1 MIIEKTHIRAKTMF
15 LMSAFRSLTAK
26 IVLTAIAGVTAASIL
41 ILGLTWR
48 TLDREI
54 ENALDEKTRW
64 SLRVAAEAFIA
75 FYPNYELEYDKN
87 GDVRRLVG
95 PRIPDFADNEA
106 VDRVTKINR
115 GTATIFRYDRDKND
129 FMRLT
134 TSVKKADGTRAVGTM
149 LGNTGVV
156 FPVIMR
162 GEIYN
167 GRANILGIPYQ
178 TGYMPIVSKDG
189 KPEGILYIGVGK
201 IEELRASTDGLYR
214 ELMIAAGIALLVS
227 ALGAGL
233 VSRRLI
239 APIPRLAAATSAIA
253 DSKNTVV
260 PFVDRSNEIGVLAR
274 SLASLQQAMVERNAL
289 RDRESDDKQSEL
301 DRAKARELDIAA
313 FRADVLQITAR
324 LSDGSS
330 QMNAATQLLNA
341 VVSSTAQ
348 GADGAREA
356 SDQASRGISTVA
368 TSAEQLNASI
378 REVASRAE
386 EAARIVGTA
395 VNSGRQSHDGI
406 RDLSVAADRIGQAVT
421 AIRTI
426 AEQTNLLALN
436 ATIEAARAGEAG
448 RGFAVVASE
457 VKVLATQTGKATE
470 DIADQVSQIQL
481 ASNGVVR
488 AFETIFAAMNEI
500 DAASSAIA
508 ASVEE
513 QGAATGEI
521 ARSAGQAAQG
531 ADEMGRNVMNV
542 EEMASRAADSVAQ
555 LETVSSAFRED
566 ADQLVARI
574 DGFLR
579 KVA

>member
-1 MIIEKTHIRAKTMF
+1 MSMI
-15 LMSAFRSLTAK
+15 SAFRSLTAK
-26 IVLTAIAGVTAASIL
+26 IILTAVAGVTAASIL

-54 ENALDEKTRW
+54 EGVLDEKTRW
-64 SLRVAAEAFIA
+64 SLRVAAEAFIS
-75 FYPNYELEYDKN
+75 FYPNYDLIYDKN
-87 GDVRRLVG
+87 GDVLRLVG
-95 PRIPDFADNEA
+95 PRIPDFTDNEA
-106 VDRVTKINR
+106 VDRVTKINK
-115 GTATIFRYDRDKND
+115 GTATIFRYEADKND
-129 FMRLT
+129 FVRLT
-134 TSVKKADGTRAVGTM
+134 TSVKKADGTRAIGTV

-162 GEIYN
+162 GEVYN

-201 IEELRASTDGLYR
+201 IEELRATNDGLYR
-214 ELMIAAGIALLVS
+214 ELLVAAGVALLIS

-233 VSRRLI
+233 VSRRLV
-239 APIPRLAAATSAIA
+239 APIPKLAAATSDIA
-253 DSKNTVV
+253 ANKNISI
-260 PFVDRSNEIGVLAR
+260 PFVERSNEIGVLAR
-274 SLASLQQAMVERNAL
+274 SLASLKQSMEERNAL
-289 RDRESDDKQSEL
+289 RDRESQDKQDEL
-301 DRAKARELDIAA
+301 DRAKAREADIAA
-313 FRADVLQITAR
+313 FRADVMAITAR
-324 LSDGSS
+324 LTDGSG
-330 QMNAATQLLNA
+330 QMDAATRLLA
-341 VVSSTAQ
+341 TVVSSTAQ

-368 TSAEQLNASI
+368 TSAEQLNSSI
-378 REVASRAE
+378 QEVASRAE

-395 VNSGRQSHDGI
+395 VDSGQRSQDGI
-406 RDLSVAADRIGQAVT
+406 RDLSSAADRIGQAVT

-470 DIADQVSQIQL
+470 EIADQVNQIQA
-481 ASNGVVR
+481 ASDGVVR
-488 AFETIFAAMNEI
+488 TFETIFSALNEI
-500 DAASSAIA
+500 NSASGAIA

-521 ARSAGQAAQG
+521 ARSASQAAQG

-542 EEMASRAADSVAQ
+542 EEMASRAADSVSQ
-555 LETVSSAFRED
+555 LETVSATFRDD
-566 ADQLVARI
+566 AEKLVTRI

>member
-1 MIIEKTHIRAKTMF
+1 MAKI
-15 LMSAFRSLTAK
+15 LSAFRSLSTK
-26 IVLTAIAGVTAASIL
+26 IILTAVAGVTAASLL

-54 ENALDEKTRW
+54 ENVLDEKTRW

-75 FYPNYELEYDKN
+75 FYPNYDLVYDKN
-87 GDVRRLVG
+87 GEVLRLIGARV
-95 PRIPDFADNEA
+95 PDFADNDA
-106 VDRVTKINR
+106 VDRITKINK
-115 GTATIFRYDRDKND
+115 GTATVFRYDADKKD
-129 FMRLT
+129 FVRLS
-134 TSVKKADGTRAVGTM
+134 TSVKKADGTRAIGTM

-162 GEIYN
+162 GEVYN

-201 IEELRASTDGLYR
+201 IEALRAATDGLYR
-214 ELMIAAGIALLVS
+214 ELIMAAGVALLIS
-227 ALGAGL
+227 ALGAGMI
-233 VSRRLI
+233 SRRLL
-239 APIPRLAAATSAIA
+239 APIPQLAATTSAIA
-253 DSKNTVV
+253 ENKDTSV
-260 PFVDRSNEIGVLAR
+260 PYVERSNEIGVLAR
-274 SLASLQQAMVERNAL
+274 SLASLQRSMVERSAL
-289 RDRESDDKQSEL
+289 RDRESEDKKDEIEL
-301 DRAKARELDIAA
+301 ARVREADIAL
-313 FRADVLQITAR
+313 FRSDVQQITAR
-324 LSDGSS
+324 LSHGSS
-330 QMNAATQLLNA
+330 QMDAATQSLTS

-368 TSAEQLNASI
+368 TSAAQLNVSI
-378 REVASRAE
+378 QEVASRAE

-395 VNSGRQSHDGI
+395 VDSGRHSQNGI
-406 RDLSVAADRIGQAVT
+406 RELSAAAERIGHAVT

-470 DIADQVSQIQL
+470 EIAEQVNQIQS
-481 ASNGVVR
+481 ASDSVVS
-488 AFETIFAAMNEI
+488 AFESIFCALNEI
-500 DAASSAIA
+500 NSASSAIA

-513 QGAATGEI
+513 QGAATSEI
-521 ARSAGQAAQG
+521 ARSAGQAAHG

-542 EEMASRAADSVAQ
+542 EEMASRAADSVSQ
-555 LETVSSAFRED
+555 LETVSSSFRQD
-566 ADQLVARI
+566 AELLVTRI